1 MLIFLNTKRYLLL
14 LLLAISIPSMAQPAD
29 WSRGGTQ
36 QVAGPNI
43 RTIASEVV
51 RVDWSDHG
59 FYVLLQADIYLH
71 VPRKAKVLDAQAK
84 PLSLYSLEEGDR
96 VAVSYDVKGQPKT
109 ALRIQRLPKGGR
121 P

>member
-14 LLLAISIPSMAQPAD
+14 FLLAISIPSMAQPAD

-59 FYVLLQADIYLH
+59 FYVLLQADIYLQ
-71 VPRKAKVLDAQAK
+71 VPRAAEVLDAREQ
-84 PLSLYSLEEGDR
+84 PLSLYGLKEGDR
-96 VAVSYDVKGQPKT
+96 VYVTYDSRGQPKT
-109 ALRIQRLPKGGR
+109 ALRIQRQPKGSR